1 MLAEL
6 VDRLGRVLTNRHAK
20 GYGPFEARQ
29 TAVLVLTPQNDAV
42 IEGGGLAGLCEVP
55 IDRQK
60 LSNFLQHCRDRG
72 WAIYHSP
79 MSWSD
84 DQPQIPLDT
93 TEHIDALRRNN
104 LLRKGSTGA
113 ELAEDLV
120 LEGDHVLPERRGF
133 NAFVGTGLHELLREH
148 QRSRVV
154 VVGGVANADTDS
166 SARMAVEY
174 DFDVTVVEDLV
185 AVYSRIDLANTMTI
199 TLPRI
204 VARVM
209 TCHEIHPR

>member
-1 MLAEL
+1 MIAKL
-6 VDRLGRVLTNRHAK
+6 VDRFGRVLTNRHAK

-55 IDRQK
+55 VDRQK
-60 LSNFLQHCRDRG
+60 LSNFLQHCRDRE

-84 DQPQIPLDT
+84 DQLQILIDST
-93 TEHIDALRRNN
+93 KHMDALRKNN

-113 ELAEDLV
+113 DLAEDLA

-133 NAFVGTGLHELLREH
+133 NAFV
-148 QRSRVV
+148 
-154 VVGGVANADTDS
+154 DTDS

-174 DFDVTVVEDLV
+174 DFYVTVVRDLLAAYRQIDLV
-185 AVYSRIDLANTMTI
+185 NTMII

-204 VARVM
+204 VARVV
-209 TCHEIHPR
+209 TSQQSAP

>member
-1 MLAEL
+1 MIAKL
-6 VDRLGRVLTNRHAK
+6 VDRFGRVLTNRHAK

-55 IDRQK
+55 VDRQK
-60 LSNFLQHCRDRG
+60 LSNFLQHCRDRE

-84 DQPQIPLDT
+84 DQLQILIDST
-93 TEHIDALRRNN
+93 KHMDALRKNN

-113 ELAEDLV
+113 DLAEDLA

-133 NAFVGTGLHELLREH
+133 NAFVDTGLHELLREH
-148 QRSRVV
+148 QRSRVI
-154 VVGGVANADTDS
+154 VVGGVANVDTDS

-174 DFDVTVVEDLV
+174 DFYVTVVRDLV
-185 AVYSRIDLANTMTI
+185 AAYRQIDLVNTMII

-204 VARVM
+204 VARVV
-209 TCHEIHPR
+209 TSQQSAP